1 MFVQDL
7 RNDFYRR
14 LVGKRILIIVNYDI
28 DGICASRILQ
38 SLFKYDH
45 MLYTVVPIMGLTGL
59 RRAYSEHQG
68 DVKYVVLVNCGGCV
82 DIVELLQPP
91 EDVTFFVCD
100 AHRPLD
106 VCNIY
111 SDRQVCILGD
121 ASHEEGIPAFDT
133 IFYDSDGEGEEDEH
147 GEEEQDEAEAE
158 AEASDSGAGESD
170 EEREEENAKGRPE
183 GQGRKLS
190 RLERHEQRVM
200 RQRAR
205 RQWET
210 ERDRIMFEYTQFSY
224 YGRSTALLVFELA
237 WKLSKDNMDL
247 LWWAI
252 VGITEQL
259 LLGKIESG
267 AYTLELEQIQ
277 SHVSRLTNKTNDQ
290 HTMSASKICFENDLH
305 LVLYRHWPVT
315 EAMRYSRYA
324 SCQLKL
330 WTLRGE
336 KRMHELLLEMGLPL
350 VHARQTYGAMDL
362 VLRKE
367 FYSMVERLA
376 EKYDIPDIV
385 YGTFTL
391 SYGYRSRYAAADY
404 VYALLAIMESGK
416 KNKTPEDSF
425 LEASDA
431 LSRQHKQLLAAG
443 IEQAKL
449 LHAAVFRQVQSSLEA
464 RQVHSAG
471 SFLYYVLQEEH
482 AFFSYPYALQLLAR
496 FLLRG
501 HVATSRSRQAS
512 DLPLIATCPL
522 DGVQG
527 MCLLV
532 GVAPVREDSPRN
544 FFGKA
549 FEQAGQRSG
558 VSLLQDFFEPAVVQ
572 LRQSDLTRF
581 LDALTVL
588 LT

>member
-1 MFVQDL
+1 MFIQDL
-7 RNDFYRR
+7 RNDFYRQ

-28 DGICASRILQ
+28 DAICASRILQ
-38 SLFKYDH
+38 ALFKYDH
-45 MLYTVVPIMGLTGL
+45 MLYTVVPIMGVTGL
-59 RRAYSEHQG
+59 RRAYGEHQG

-82 DIVELLQPP
+82 DIVELLQPA
-91 EDVTFFVCD
+91 EDVTFFICD
-100 AHRPLD
+100 SHRPFD

-121 ASHEEGIPAFDT
+121 ASLEENIPAFET
-133 IFYDSDGEGEEDEH
+133 IFYDSDGEDDDQD
-147 GEEEQDEAEAE
+147 GEEEDGEDENDNEQDQN
-158 AEASDSGAGESD
+158 DSGAGESD
-170 EEREEENAKGRPE
+170 QEDGESRPP
-183 GQGRKLS
+183 RKNKLS
-190 RLERHEQRVM
+190 RLEQHEQRVLK
-200 RQRAR
+200 QRAR
-205 RQWET
+205 RQWES

-224 YGRSTALLVFELA
+224 YGRSTALLIFELA

-290 HTMSASKICFENDLH
+290 NTMSASKICFENDLH

-315 EAMRYSRYA
+315 ESMRYSRYA

-336 KRMHELLLEMGLPL
+336 KRLHELLLEMGLPL

-404 VYALLAIMESGK
+404 VYALLAIMESVK
-416 KNKTPEDSF
+416 KHKTPEDCF

-443 IEQAKL
+443 IDQAKL

-471 SFLYYVLQEEH
+471 SFFYYVLQEEH
-482 AFFSYPYALQLLAR
+482 AFFSYPYALCLLAR

-501 HVATSRSRQAS
+501 HVATSRARQAP

-522 DGVQG
+522 DAVNG

-532 GVAPVREDSPRN
+532 GIAPVREDSPRN

-549 FEQAGQRSG
+549 FEQAAQKSG

>member
-1 MFVQDL
+1 MFIQDL
-7 RNDFYRR
+7 KNDFYRH

-28 DGICASRILQ
+28 DAICASKILQ
-38 SLFKYDH
+38 ALFQYDH
-45 MLYTVVPIMGLTGL
+45 MLYTVVPIMGITGL
-59 RRAYSEHQG
+59 RRAYGEHQG
-68 DVKYVVLVNCGGCV
+68 DVKYVLLVNCGGCV
-82 DIVELLQPP
+82 DIVELLQPA
-91 EDVTFFVCD
+91 EDVTFFICD

-121 ASHEEGIPAFDT
+121 AALEENIPAFET
-133 IFYDSDGEGEEDEH
+133 IFHDSDEEDDDQDQSGEEDE
-147 GEEEQDEAEAE
+147 EEVHN
-158 AEASDSGAGESD
+158 DSGAGDSD
-170 EEREEENAKGRPE
+170 GDDDSAQRPPGRP
-183 GQGRKLS
+183 KLT
-190 RLERHEQRVM
+190 RLERHEQRIL

-205 RQWET
+205 RQWES

-224 YGRSTALLVFELA
+224 YGRSTALMIFELA

-252 VGITEQL
+252 VGISEQL

-290 HTMSASKICFENDLH
+290 NTMSASKISFENDLH

-315 EAMRYSRYA
+315 DSMRYSRYA

-336 KRMHELLLEMGLPL
+336 KRLHELLLEMGLPL
-350 VHARQTYGAMDL
+350 VHARQTYSSMDL

-404 VYALLAIMESGK
+404 VYALLAIMESVK
-416 KNKTPEDSF
+416 KHKTPEDCF
-425 LEASDA
+425 MEASDA
-431 LSRQHKQLLAAG
+431 LNRQHKQLLRAG
-443 IEQAKL
+443 IDNAKL
-449 LHAAVFRQVQSSLEA
+449 LHAAIFRQVQSSLEA

-471 SFLYYVLQEEH
+471 SFFYYVLQEEH
-482 AFFSYPYALQLLAR
+482 AFFSYPYALGLLAK
-496 FLLRG
+496 FILRG
-501 HVATSRSRQAS
+501 HVATSRARAAP
-512 DLPLIATCPL
+512 DLSLIATCPL
-522 DGVQG
+522 DATQG

-532 GVAPVREDSPRN
+532 GIAPVREDSPKN
-544 FFGKA
+544 FFDKA
-549 FEQAGQRSG
+549 FEQAAQKSKTT
-558 VSLLQDFFEPAVVQ
+558 LLQDFFEPSVVQ

>member
-1 MFVQDL
+1 MFIQDL
-7 RNDFYRR
+7 REDFYRQ

-28 DGICASRILQ
+28 DAICASRILQ
-38 SLFKYDH
+38 ALFKYDH
-45 MLYTVVPIMGLTGL
+45 MLYTVVPIMGITGL
-59 RRAYSEHQG
+59 KRAYGEHQG

-82 DIVELLQPP
+82 DIVELLQPA
-91 EDVTFFVCD
+91 EDVTFFICD
-100 AHRPLD
+100 SHRPLD

-121 ASHEEGIPAFDT
+121 ATLEENIPVFET
-133 IFYDSDGEGEEDEH
+133 IFYDSDGDGEGDEEDEE
-147 GEEEQDEAEAE
+147 GEDG
-158 AEASDSGAGESD
+158 ASERDPNDSGADAGESD
-170 EEREEENAKGRPE
+170 REEEPSRR
-183 GQGRKLS
+183 QKLTN
-190 RLERHEQRVM
+190 LERHEQRIM

-205 RQWET
+205 RHWET

-224 YGRSTALLVFELA
+224 YGRSTALVVFELA

-315 EAMRYSRYA
+315 ESMRYSRYA

-336 KRMHELLLEMGLPL
+336 KRLHELLLEMGLPL

-376 EKYDIPDIV
+376 EKYDVPDIV

-404 VYALLAIMESGK
+404 VYALLAIMESVK
-416 KNKTPEDSF
+416 KHKTPEDCF

-431 LSRQHKQLLAAG
+431 LSRQHKQLLSSG

-449 LHAAVFRQVQSSLEA
+449 LHSAVFRQVQSSLEA

-482 AFFSYPYALQLLAR
+482 AFFSYPYALGLLAR

-501 HVATSRSRQAS
+501 HVATSKARRAA
-512 DLPLIATCPL
+512 DLPLIATCPI
-522 DGVQG
+522 DASQG

-532 GVAPVREDSPRN
+532 GIAPVREDSPRN

-549 FEQAGQRSG
+549 FEQAAQRSG
-558 VSLLQDFFEPAVVQ
+558 ASLLQDFFEPAVVQ

-581 LDALTVL
+581 LDALTAL

>member
-1 MFVQDL
+1 MFIQDL
-7 RNDFYRR
+7 KNDFYRH

-28 DGICASRILQ
+28 DAICASKILQ
-38 SLFKYDH
+38 ALFQYDH
-45 MLYTVVPIMGLTGL
+45 MLYTVVPIMGITGL
-59 RRAYSEHQG
+59 RRAYGEHQG
-68 DVKYVVLVNCGGCV
+68 DVKYVLLVNCGGCV
-82 DIVELLQPP
+82 DIVELLQPA
-91 EDVTFFVCD
+91 EDVTFFICD

-121 ASHEEGIPAFDT
+121 AALEENIPAFET
-133 IFYDSDGEGEEDEH
+133 IFHDSDEEDDDQDQSGEEDE
-147 GEEEQDEAEAE
+147 EEVHN
-158 AEASDSGAGESD
+158 DSGAGDSD
-170 EEREEENAKGRPE
+170 GDDDSAQRPAGRP
-183 GQGRKLS
+183 KLT
-190 RLERHEQRVM
+190 RLERHEQRIL

-205 RQWET
+205 RQWES

-224 YGRSTALLVFELA
+224 YGRSTALLIFELA

-252 VGITEQL
+252 VGISEQL

-290 HTMSASKICFENDLH
+290 NTMSASKISFENDLH

-315 EAMRYSRYA
+315 DSMRYSRYA

-336 KRMHELLLEMGLPL
+336 KRLHELLLEMGLPL
-350 VHARQTYGAMDL
+350 VHARQTYSSMDL

-404 VYALLAIMESGK
+404 VYALLAIMESVK
-416 KNKTPEDSF
+416 KHKTPEDCF
-425 LEASDA
+425 MEASDA
-431 LSRQHKQLLAAG
+431 LNRQHKQLLGTG
-443 IEQAKL
+443 IDNAKL
-449 LHAAVFRQVQSSLEA
+449 LHAAIFRQVQSSLEA

-471 SFLYYVLQEEH
+471 SFFYYVLQEEH
-482 AFFSYPYALQLLAR
+482 AFFSYPYALGLLAK
-496 FLLRG
+496 FILRG
-501 HVATSRSRQAS
+501 HVATSRARAAP

-522 DGVQG
+522 DATQG

-532 GVAPVREDSPRN
+532 GIAPVREDSPKN

-549 FEQAGQRSG
+549 FEQAAQKSKTT
-558 VSLLQDFFEPAVVQ
+558 LLQDFFEPSVVQ

>member
-1 MFVQDL
+1 MFIQDL
-7 RNDFYRR
+7 KNDFYRH
-14 LVGKRILIIVNYDI
+14 LVGKRILIVVNYDI
-28 DGICASRILQ
+28 DAICASKILQ
-38 SLFKYDH
+38 ALFQYDH
-45 MLYTVVPIMGLTGL
+45 MLYTVVPIMGVTGL
-59 RRAYSEHQG
+59 RRAYGEHQG
-68 DVKYVVLVNCGGCV
+68 DVKYVLLVNCGGCV
-82 DIVELLQPP
+82 DIVELLQPA
-91 EDVTFFVCD
+91 EDVTFFICD

-121 ASHEEGIPAFDT
+121 ATLEENIPAFET
-133 IFYDSDGEGEEDEH
+133 IFHDSDGEDDDEDEDQSGDE
-147 GEEEQDEAEAE
+147 GEAHN
-158 AEASDSGAGESD
+158 DSGAGDSD
-170 EEREEENAKGRPE
+170 GEEEESAHRAPRR
-183 GQGRKLS
+183 RKLT
-190 RLERHEQRVM
+190 RLERHEQRIL

-205 RQWET
+205 RQWES

-224 YGRSTALLVFELA
+224 YGRSTALMIFELA

-252 VGITEQL
+252 VGISEQL

-267 AYTLELEQIQ
+267 AYTLELEHIQ

-290 HTMSASKICFENDLH
+290 NTMSASKISFENDLH

-315 EAMRYSRYA
+315 DSMRYSRYA

-336 KRMHELLLEMGLPL
+336 KRLHELLLEMGLPL
-350 VHARQTYGAMDL
+350 VHARQTYSAMDL

-404 VYALLAIMESGK
+404 VYALLAIMESVK
-416 KNKTPEDSF
+416 KHKTPEDCF
-425 LEASDA
+425 MEASDA
-431 LSRQHKQLLAAG
+431 LNRKDKQLLGAG
-443 IEQAKL
+443 IDNAKL
-449 LHAAVFRQVQSSLEA
+449 MHAAIFRQVQSSLEA

-471 SFLYYVLQEEH
+471 SFFYYVLQEEH
-482 AFFSYPYALQLLAR
+482 AFFSYPYALGLLAK
-496 FLLRG
+496 FMLRG
-501 HVATSRSRQAS
+501 HVATSRARAAP

-522 DGVQG
+522 DATQG

-532 GVAPVREDSPRN
+532 GIAPVREDSPKN

-549 FEQAGQRSG
+549 FEQAAQKSKTT
-558 VSLLQDFFEPAVVQ
+558 LLQDFFEPSVVQ

>member
-1 MFVQDL
+1 MFIQDL
-7 RNDFYRR
+7 KNDFYRH

-28 DGICASRILQ
+28 DAICASKILQ
-38 SLFKYDH
+38 ALFQYDH
-45 MLYTVVPIMGLTGL
+45 MLYTVVPIMGITGL
-59 RRAYSEHQG
+59 RRAYGEHQG
-68 DVKYVVLVNCGGCV
+68 DVKYVLLVNCGGCV
-82 DIVELLQPP
+82 DIVELLQPA
-91 EDVTFFVCD
+91 EDVTFFICD

-121 ASHEEGIPAFDT
+121 AALEENIPAFET
-133 IFYDSDGEGEEDEH
+133 IFHDSDEEDDDQDQSGEEDE
-147 GEEEQDEAEAE
+147 EEVHN
-158 AEASDSGAGESD
+158 DSGAGDSD
-170 EEREEENAKGRPE
+170 GDDDSAQRPPGRP
-183 GQGRKLS
+183 KLT
-190 RLERHEQRVM
+190 RLERHEQRIL

-205 RQWET
+205 RQWES

-224 YGRSTALLVFELA
+224 YGRSTALMIFELA

-252 VGITEQL
+252 VGISEQL

-290 HTMSASKICFENDLH
+290 NTMSASKISFENDLH

-315 EAMRYSRYA
+315 DSMRYSRYA

-336 KRMHELLLEMGLPL
+336 KRLHELLLEMGLPL
-350 VHARQTYGAMDL
+350 VHARQTYSSMDL

-404 VYALLAIMESGK
+404 VYALLAIMESVK
-416 KNKTPEDSF
+416 KHKTPEDCF
-425 LEASDA
+425 MEASDA
-431 LSRQHKQLLAAG
+431 LNRQHKQLLRAG
-443 IEQAKL
+443 IDNAKL
-449 LHAAVFRQVQSSLEA
+449 LHAAIFRQVQSSLEA

-471 SFLYYVLQEEH
+471 SFFYYVLQEEH
-482 AFFSYPYALQLLAR
+482 AFFSYPYALGLLAK
-496 FLLRG
+496 FILRG
-501 HVATSRSRQAS
+501 HVATSRARAAP

-522 DGVQG
+522 DATQG

-532 GVAPVREDSPRN
+532 GIAPVREDSPKN

-549 FEQAGQRSG
+549 FEQAAQKSKTT
-558 VSLLQDFFEPAVVQ
+558 LLQDFFEPSVVQ

>member
-7 RNDFYRR
+7 RNDFYRQ
-14 LVGKRILIIVNYDI
+14 LVGKRILIVVNYDI
-28 DGICASRILQ
+28 DAICASRILQ
-38 SLFKYDH
+38 ALFKYDH
-45 MLYTVVPIMGLTGL
+45 MLYTVVPIMGVTGL
-59 RRAYSEHQG
+59 KRAYGEHQG

-82 DIVELLQPP
+82 DIVELLQPA
-91 EDVTFFVCD
+91 EDVTFFICD
-100 AHRPLD
+100 SHRPLD

-121 ASHEEGIPAFDT
+121 ASLEENIPAFET
-133 IFYDSDGEGEEDEH
+133 IFYDSEGEDEDEEE
-147 GEEEQDEAEAE
+147 GESSDQEQGNN
-158 AEASDSGAGESD
+158 DSGAGESD
-170 EEREEENAKGRPE
+170 QEDHAPQK
-183 GQGRKLS
+183 QKLS
-190 RLERHEQRVM
+190 RLERHEQRIL

-205 RQWET
+205 RQWES

-224 YGRSTALLVFELA
+224 YGRSASLLVFELA

-267 AYTLELEQIQ
+267 SYTLELEQIQ

-290 HTMSASKICFENDLH
+290 NTMSASKISFENDLH

-315 EAMRYSRYA
+315 ESMRYSRYA

-336 KRMHELLLEMGLPL
+336 KRLHELLLEMGLPL

-404 VYALLAIMESGK
+404 VYALLAIMESVK
-416 KNKTPEDSF
+416 KHKTPEDCF
-425 LEASDA
+425 LEAFDA
-431 LSRQHKQLLAAG
+431 LSRQHKQLLTAG
-443 IEQAKL
+443 IDQAKL

-471 SFLYYVLQEEH
+471 SFFYYVLQEEH
-482 AFFSYPYALQLLAR
+482 AFFSYPYALGQLAR

-501 HVATSRSRQAS
+501 HVATSRARQAP
-512 DLPLIATCPL
+512 DLPLIASCPL
-522 DGVQG
+522 DAAQG

-532 GVAPVREDSPRN
+532 GIAPVREDSPRT

-549 FEQAGQRSG
+549 FEQAAQKSG
-558 VSLLQDFFEPAVVQ
+558 VALLQDFFEPAVVQ